1 MNTMYDRVITKMDVA
16 DMLLLPAYN
25 AGLLLIYD
33 KYFENMLSENVMLD
47 AGLMFVSTI
56 GTRLLTDLLT

>member
-1 MNTMYDRVITKMDVA
+1 MNNTMFDTNITKMDVI
-16 DMLLLPAYN
+16 DLLLLPTYN
-25 AGLLLIYD
+25 ATMLLIYD

-56 GTRLLTDLLT
+56 GTRLLT

>member
-1 MNTMYDRVITKMDVA
+1 MFDMQFNRLDVIDL
-16 DMLLLPAYN
+16 LLLPTYN
-25 AGLLLIYD
+25 AGMLLIYD

-56 GTRLLTDLLT
+56 GTRLLT

>member
-1 MNTMYDRVITKMDVA
+1 MFDMQFNRLDVIDL
-16 DMLLLPAYN
+16 LLLPTYN
-25 AGLLLIYD
+25 ATMLLIYD

-56 GTRLLTDLLT
+56 GTRLLT